1 MVECTGK
8 ELKHKGVIKLKRI
21 VAAVL
26 AIILLA
32 TLTVA
37 YAESTSKAEGKFKP
51 TFVKTIGKN
60 QSASQWML
68 TDSNRALFAV
78 LFTCDFM
85 SEYQDNLDKAPYD
98 FRDLLYGDMYVG
110 RSKNTL
116 ILAYRHSGHN
126 DCIIMLFDTEGSEQ
140 MAEYGVY
147 DNGTKMDI
155 NSYIEAIL
163 TEVAISG
170 YYKVEPI
177 DLQKALN
184 NIR

>member
-1 MVECTGK
+1 M
-8 ELKHKGVIKLKRI
+8 KRI

-163 TEVAISG
+163 TEAAISG

-184 NIR
+184 KIR